1 LVPNEVDAQDT
12 PRRRVAFK
20 VCDVV
25 FPEPH
30 EVLSQLYGDDVLH
43 GIILDFTDR
52 GKDRQALAVI
62 EVEGKGR
69 CVVVPAERVKDI
81 A

>member
-1 LVPNEVDAQDT
+1 MPKETDAGDT
-12 PRRRVAFK
+12 RRRRVAFR
-20 VCDVV
+20 VRDIF
-25 FPEPH
+25 FPEAR

-43 GIILDFTDR
+43 GRIVDFTDY
-52 GKDRQALAVI
+52 GEDRQALAVI

-69 CVVVPAERVKDI
+69 CVVVPVERVTD